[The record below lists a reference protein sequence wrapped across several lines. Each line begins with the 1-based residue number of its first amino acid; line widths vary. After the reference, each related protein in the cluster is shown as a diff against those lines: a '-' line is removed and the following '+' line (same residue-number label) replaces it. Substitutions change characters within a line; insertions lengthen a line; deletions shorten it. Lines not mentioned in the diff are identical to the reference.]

1 MSEVNELRKKVE
13 KLEKELESFK
23 NFKFEPKEFK
33 PKEFKPKFDFKIDP
47 VDEQTFRYMEKEAN
61 LMHTM
66 SGGGSDTH
74 LKYLAKE
81 RARESYERTLK
92 EYDSGFWRKRRF

>member
-1 MSEVNELRKKVE
+1 MSEANELRKKVE
-13 KLEKELESFK
+13 RLEKELESFK

-33 PKEFKPKFDFKIDP
+33 PEFDFKIDP
-47 VDEQTFRYMEKEAN
+47 VDEQTSRYMEKEAN
-61 LMHTM
+61 LRHIM

-81 RARESYERTLK
+81 QARESYERTLK

>member
-1 MSEVNELRKKVE
+1 
-13 KLEKELESFK
+13 
-23 NFKFEPKEFK
+23 
-33 PKEFKPKFDFKIDP
+33 
-47 VDEQTFRYMEKEAN
+47 MEKEAN
-61 LMHTM
+61 LRHTM